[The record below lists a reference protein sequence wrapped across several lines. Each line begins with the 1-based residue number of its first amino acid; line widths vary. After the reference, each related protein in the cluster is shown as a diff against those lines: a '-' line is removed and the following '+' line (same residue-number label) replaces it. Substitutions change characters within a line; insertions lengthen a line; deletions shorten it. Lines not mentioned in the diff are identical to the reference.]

1 MAQVSFS
8 GSVLSLLFE
17 SFDVRTCYLHLQIS
31 LALVISPSMCSFLLH
46 PITYVKLC
54 DLFVEWHDSYSS
66 EYDCD
71 WYSDDGNCQAYSHG
85 QGLAADQFEYD
96 GLTAGEACC
105 SCGGGTTGGTSEGS
119 GEELLVANK
128 LADFKP
134 SPHLQMTSS
143 SFDAK

>member
-1 MAQVSFS
+1 MVNGTGKFLW
-8 GSVLSLLFE
+8 VCTFLLFFNHRCAHLL
-17 SFDVRTCYLHLQIS
+17 SASPDLSCSCYLTFDVF
-31 LALVISPSMCSFLLH
+31 FL
-46 PITYVKLC
+46 TYVKLC
-54 DLFVEWHDSYSS
+54 DLFVEWHDSYST
-66 EYDCD
+66 EYTCD

-85 QGLAADQFEYD
+85 QGLTADQFEYD

-128 LADFKP
+128 PADFKP

-143 SFDAK
+143 SFDK

>member
-1 MAQVSFS
+1 MCALAICISRS
-8 GSVLSLLFE
+8 LSLLL
-17 SFDVRTCYLHLQIS
+17 SHLRWV
-31 LALVISPSMCSFLLH
+31 LLVVSPH

-54 DLFVEWHDSYSS
+54 DLFVEWHYSYSS

-71 WYSDDGNCQAYSHG
+71 WYSDDGNCQAYG
-85 QGLAADQFEYD
+85 DQYEYD
-96 GLTAGEACC
+96 GLTADEACC
-105 SCGGGTTGGTSEGS
+105 SCGGGTTGGTSDGS
-119 GEELLVANK
+119 GEELLVASK